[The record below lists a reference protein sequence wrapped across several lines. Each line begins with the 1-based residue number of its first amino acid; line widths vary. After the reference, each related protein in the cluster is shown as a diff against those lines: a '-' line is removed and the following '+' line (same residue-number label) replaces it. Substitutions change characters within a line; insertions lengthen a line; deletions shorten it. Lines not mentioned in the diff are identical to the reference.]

1 LTNDNLSASDTA
13 YDWRPIRGETLA
25 SEVYEAIRA
34 AILEG
39 RFAPGEF
46 VREGQ
51 ISQALGVSRT
61 PVREAMGR
69 LASEGFLERI
79 PHRGFF
85 LPEEPLEHLLQ
96 LYPIIASLDL
106 LSGRLALARL
116 DEEGI
121 AALRET
127 NAALQGARDAH
138 DVRGM
143 IALNNQ
149 FHHLFAERSG
159 NQRLSALLTD
169 LRLQLTRLERWYY
182 SDLEKADVSISEHGA
197 IISAIEDGDHD
208 RALELLEHNM
218 AGTYRQLSAEL
229 GLRNG

>member
-1 LTNDNLSASDTA
+1 MNNDNPAASDPSH
-13 YDWRPIRGETLA
+13 DWQPVRGETLA
-25 SEVYEAIRA
+25 SEVYEAVRA

-39 RFAPGEF
+39 RYAPGEF

-79 PHRGFF
+79 PHRGFL
-85 LPEEPLEHLLQ
+85 LPEEPLENLLQ

-106 LSGRLALARL
+106 LAGRLALARL
-116 DEEGI
+116 DPQDI

-127 NAALQGARDAH
+127 NAALQEARDAH
-138 DVRGM
+138 DVREM

-149 FHHLFAERSG
+149 FHHLFAARSG
-159 NQRLSALLTD
+159 NPRLSALLND

-182 SDLEKADVSISEHGA
+182 SDLQKADVSISEHGA
-197 IISAIEDGDHD
+197 IISAIEEGDHG

-218 AGTYRQLSAEL
+218 AGTYRQLGAEL
-229 GLRNG
+229 GLRTD